1 MPRMVFVARDGAP
14 LAGAQT
20 LLNEIAVRANGAD
33 EGPFDRNVEKLIVL
47 EGFGKSARAD
57 FCRSLK

>member
-1 MPRMVFVARDGAP
+1 MVFFARDCAP

-33 EGPFDRNVEKLIVL
+33 EGPFDRNVEKPMVL

-57 FCRSLK
+57 FLEF